1 MLQWTERVQQW
12 LRWRKMDDESTRC
25 GTGGQGV
32 GVRTWPL
39 TLPLAPAAEQVIRAE
54 VGAWLVEQLAG
65 AASPYGWSR
74 CTIIIGLARQDGTVR
89 TPLWK
94 TLLPGWSK
102 AQLEQCTAAVDAQ
115 LAALPLADHPTATQL
130 EVYLM
135 DMGTILREAVPG
147 RTEGG

>member
-1 MLQWTERVQQW
+1 MWQWTERVQQW
-12 LRWRKMDDESTRC
+12 FRWRHMDQKALAVVQR
-25 GTGGQGV
+25 GQGV

-39 TLPLAPAAEQVIRAE
+39 TIPLAPAAQQAIRAE
-54 VGAWLVEQLAG
+54 VRMWLTEQLAA

-74 CTIIIGLARQDGTVR
+74 CTIIIGLARKDGTVR

-102 AQLEQCTAAVDAQ
+102 EQMEPCRAAVDEQ
-115 LAALPLADHPTATQL
+115 LAALPLVDHPTATQL

-135 DMGTILREAVPG
+135 DMGTILREAVP
-147 RTEGG
+147 E